1 MAKYTLHIDCEDVH
15 ELASISNRLAGL
27 SGTSPVANA
36 VYSGEIAMPE
46 AAPVAEVA
54 KRGRKSKDTPL
65 SGSPAPAADVS
76 QTETPAESATTAA
89 IATTSGEQTSAP
101 ATTSPTPAPAA
112 AATGTTAPAAQ
123 APSDGAAVTY
133 EDLKAALTKL
143 MEKKS
148 AKVAQE
154 TLKKSVGFGSLSS
167 TPPDKYGAA
176 LAAINAELAT

>member
-15 ELASISNRLAGL
+15 ELASIANRLAQA
-27 SGTSPVANA
+27 PVATV
-36 VYSGEIAMPE
+36 VYKGEIAMPE
-46 AAPVAEVA
+46 TDAPAAPAVEAA
-54 KRGRKSKDTPL
+54 KRGRKPKDGPL
-65 SGSPAPAADVS
+65 SSSRAPDADVS
-76 QTETPAESATTAA
+76 TNTAPTDGIGTA
-89 IATTSGEQTSAP
+89 DTVTTSG
-101 ATTSPTPAPAA
+101 TPAATATPVNSAATPAA
-112 AATGTTAPAAQ
+112 PTVTAAVAQTPA
-123 APSDGAAVTY
+123 SDGAAVTY